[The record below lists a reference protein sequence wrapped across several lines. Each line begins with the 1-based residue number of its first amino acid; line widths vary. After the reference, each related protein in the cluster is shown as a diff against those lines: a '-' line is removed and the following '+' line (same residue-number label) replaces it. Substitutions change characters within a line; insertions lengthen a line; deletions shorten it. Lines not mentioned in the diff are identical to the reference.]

1 MDAGHARTRWKRRG
15 TGSRR
20 RRRGVGSGEQRLRGH
35 PWARASHLTIWG
47 VIIRNSN
54 YQRHSGGSILSP
66 RSGMENSRDLLG
78 DGSSGRVVP
87 HDFPPP
93 PAFVPSPICGRAGF
107 TCTDII
113 TPTPYLS
120 LSYLAYSDWRTHPA
134 GPMAPKPPAPYVPTC
149 RPPGR
154 RHPPNLPSLAPP
166 MSLSHSSPDP
176 CASYRF
182 YFLMFAQ

>member
-93 PAFVPSPICGRAGF
+93 PLSFLPPFAAGLGSLARISSPPPRTSLFLISRIRTGARTLLARWPLNPPLRTCPHAALPAGDTPPTSLPSP
-107 TCTDII
+107 
-113 TPTPYLS
+113 
-120 LSYLAYSDWRTHPA
+120 HP
-134 GPMAPKPPAPYVPTC
+134 C
-149 RPPGR
+149 
-154 RHPPNLPSLAPP
+154 H
-166 MSLSHSSPDP
+166 
-176 CASYRF
+176 
-182 YFLMFAQ
+182 